1 MIIARR
7 AAAAVWMLAAA
18 LGGGCARGEGVT
30 AEVAPPAAHVDSIFP
45 IEEELRRFRATL
57 DEHPERLAQAAPDRD
72 ELIRRFVAALE
83 AGDLPALQS
92 LALTRAEFA
101 YLYYPYTRY
110 TRRPYELG
118 PAIVWFEMQNY
129 SGRGLSRA
137 LQRHGGRPLGFA
149 GYRCPEDP
157 LVEGENRIWT
167 GCVVERVT
175 AGGRTQ
181 ALPLLGP
188 ILERR
193 GEFKFLSHANRL

>member
-1 MIIARR
+1 MMIARR

-18 LGGGCARGEGVT
+18 LGGGCLRGEGV
-30 AEVAPPAAHVDSIFP
+30 AADVAPPAAHVDSVFP

-57 DEHPERLAQAAPDRD
+57 DDHPERLAQAAPDRD

-83 AGDLPALQS
+83 AGDLPGLQA

-137 LQRHGGRPLGFA
+137 LQRYGGRPLGVA

-157 LVEGENRIWT
+157 LLEGENRIWT
-167 GCVVERVT
+167 GCVVEHIT